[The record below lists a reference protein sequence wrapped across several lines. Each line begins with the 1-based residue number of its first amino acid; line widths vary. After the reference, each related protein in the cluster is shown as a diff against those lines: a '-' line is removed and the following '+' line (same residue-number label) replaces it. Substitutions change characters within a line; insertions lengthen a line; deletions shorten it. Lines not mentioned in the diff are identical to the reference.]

1 MTLKF
6 KIFSVNRRRFSN
18 LSMLVEVNFHETSD
32 CHKVH
37 NEIIAV
43 SQSFM
48 IGVLLIII
56 HTVYPLYD

>member
-18 LSMLVEVNFHETSD
+18 LSMLVEVNFNETSD
-32 CHKVH
+32 CHEAH

-43 SQSFM
+43 SQSIM

>member
-6 KIFSVNRRRFSN
+6 KILSVNRRRFSN

-32 CHKVH
+32 CHEAKY
-37 NEIIAV
+37 EIIAV

-56 HTVYPLYD
+56 HTAYPLYD

>member
-6 KIFSVNRRRFSN
+6 KIFSMNRRRFSN
-18 LSMLVEVNFHETSD
+18 LSMLVEVNFHEASD
-32 CHKVH
+32 CHEAH

-48 IGVLLIII
+48 VF
-56 HTVYPLYD
+56 Y